1 MQQLAIGITGAS
13 GAIYGKRLLDKLLL
27 LSDQW
32 SKVGVVMTQNGLSNW
47 ELEVG
52 EFSANDYPFDFY
64 DVRDFNAPFASGSA
78 QYQSMIICPCS
89 MGMLARVAL
98 GVSNDLITR
107 SADVILKERRRLV
120 LVPRETPL
128 SIIHLR
134 NMVQLTEA
142 GAVVA
147 PAIPSFYSG
156 EGDAISLVDSVI
168 DRVLDLVGFQ
178 VERKRWGD
186 PV

>member
-1 MQQLAIGITGAS
+1 MQQLVIGITGAS
-13 GAIYGKRLLDKLLL
+13 GAIYAKRLLDKLVL

-32 SKVGVVMTQNGLSNW
+32 SKVGVVMTHNGLANW

-52 EFSANDYPFDFY
+52 KFSRDDYPFAFY

-78 QYQSMIICPCS
+78 QFQSMIICPCS
-89 MGMLARVAL
+89 MGMLARVSQ

-120 LVPRETPL
+120 LVPREMPL
-128 SIIHLR
+128 SLIHLR

-142 GAVVA
+142 GAIVA

-156 EGDAISLVDSVI
+156 EKDATSVVDSVI
-168 DRVLDLVGFQ
+168 DRILDLVGFQ
-178 VERKRWGD
+178 VDRKRWGD
-186 PV
+186 